1 MHLFNMTNTDIPL
14 ALNWV
19 DEVIR
24 IKGLLNY
31 RNYGYYLSKL
41 GYDNGKR
48 FLPFLYKQK
57 EDYEK
62 KLAQASFKYQIQNQT
77 LNIENINYIID
88 SIETG
93 KPSKKYVFD

>member
-1 MHLFNMTNTDIPL
+1 
-14 ALNWV
+14 
-19 DEVIR
+19 
-24 IKGLLNY
+24 
-31 RNYGYYLSKL
+31 
-41 GYDNGKR
+41 
-48 FLPFLYKQK
+48 LPFLYKQK